1 MARAIRSSSR
11 IDLIVLGTCALLA
24 LAARGLPPN
33 LRDPVATSM
42 RRTFLAP
49 LVMLQERAE
58 ASRRSLLLDEQRTAI
73 RDSVSLR
80 AMTVKGLEDENERL
94 RQLIGLGSRLKWGFI
109 PAEAIHGRG
118 VRDVTTMTLTAGS
131 TTGVRRLSP
140 VVSPEGVV
148 GVVTDVDPTMSQAM
162 IWTHPD
168 FRVSAMSEDGSAF
181 GIVQAHLASA
191 TSGYLMELRGIPFR
205 TALKPGTLIVSSGL
219 GGVWPRGI
227 PIGRV
232 IEEVK
237 TSEGWARTYLIKP
250 AVSPADV
257 GAVMILRTERVPRE
271 FDNVWSSVAAANQ
284 AATRIVQAGDS
295 AAKSAA
301 LAEAAARRA
310 ALDPSARDTTAGGQ
324 IPGGLP
330 PELRPD
336 TSGAGGA
343 VVLDSAARAEASR
356 RAAAARRAAARRDSA
371 RRDSIRRDSIL
382 RDSLLRDSLVRSP
395 TRGN

>member
-1 MARAIRSSSR
+1 M
-11 IDLIVLGTCALLA
+11 VLGACALLA
-24 LAARGLPPN
+24 LVARGLPAN
-33 LRDPVATSM
+33 MRDPIASSM

-58 ASRRSLLLDEQRTAI
+58 ASRRSLSLDEARTQI
-73 RDSVSLR
+73 RDSVTLKAMAVASL
-80 AMTVKGLEDENERL
+80 ENENDRL
-94 RQLIGLGSRLKWGFI
+94 RQVIGLGSRIQWGFI
-109 PAEAIHGRG
+109 AAEAIHGRG

-131 TTGVRRLSP
+131 NAGVRRLSP
-140 VVSPEGVV
+140 VIAPEGVV
-148 GVVTDVDPTMSQAM
+148 GMVTDVDPTMSQAM

-181 GIVQAHLASA
+181 GIVQGHLASA

-250 AVSPADV
+250 AVSPADL
-257 GAVMILRTERVPRE
+257 GAVMILRPDRATKP
-271 FDNVWSSVAAANQ
+271 FDNVWANVVGADEAAK
-284 AATRIVQAGDS
+284 RIVAAGDS

-310 ALDPSARDTTAGGQ
+310 ALEPAKDTTAGGQ
-324 IPGGLP
+324 VPGGLP

-336 TSGAGGA
+336 TVGTGAAGA
-343 VVLDSAARAEASR
+343 VPLTDSA
-356 RAAAARRAAARRDSA
+356 RAAAARRAARRAAARRDSLRA
-371 RRDSIRRDSIL
+371 DSVR
-382 RDSLLRDSLVRSP
+382 RDSLVRSP
-395 TRGN
+395 TRGF

>member
-1 MARAIRSSSR
+1 
-11 IDLIVLGTCALLA
+11 
-24 LAARGLPPN
+24 
-33 LRDPVATSM
+33 M

-58 ASRRSLLLDEQRTAI
+58 ASRRSLLLDQQRTAV
-73 RDSVSLR
+73 RDSVALK
-80 AMTVKGLEDENERL
+80 AMTVTSLENENDRL
-94 RQLIGLGSRLKWGFI
+94 RQLIGLGSRIKWGFI

-118 VRDVTTMTLTAGS
+118 VRDVTTMTLTGGS
-131 TTGVRRLSP
+131 NAGVRRLSP
-140 VVSPEGVV
+140 VIAPEGVV
-148 GVVTDVDPTMSQAM
+148 GMVTEVDPTMSQAM

-181 GIVQAHLASA
+181 GIVQGHLASA

-227 PIGRV
+227 PIGKV
-232 IEEVK
+232 LEEVK

-257 GAVMILRTERVPRE
+257 GAVMILRPERATKPL
-271 FDNVWSSVAAANQ
+271 DNVWANVVGADEAAK
-284 AATRIVQAGDS
+284 RIVSAGDS
-295 AAKSAA
+295 SAKAAA

-310 ALDPSARDTTAGGQ
+310 ALSPTPDTTAGGQ

-330 PELRPD
+330 PDLRPD
-336 TSGAGGA
+336 TTGNPPAAGA
-343 VVLDSAARAEASR
+343 VPLTDSA
-356 RAAAARRAAARRDSA
+356 RAAAARRAARRAAARRDS
-371 RRDSIRRDSIL
+371 IRL
-382 RDSLLRDSLVRSP
+382 DSLRRDSLVRSP
-395 TRGN
+395 TRGF

>member
-1 MARAIRSSSR
+1 M
-11 IDLIVLGTCALLA
+11 VLGGCVLLG
-24 LAARGLPPN
+24 LIARGLPPN
-33 LRDPVATSM
+33 MRDPVATSM

-58 ASRRSLLLDEQRTAI
+58 ASRRSLLLDQQRIAI
-73 RDSVSLR
+73 RDSVTLR
-80 AMTVKGLEDENERL
+80 AMTVKGLEDENVRL
-94 RQLIGLGSRLKWGFI
+94 RTLIGLGSRLKWGFI
-109 PAEAIHGRG
+109 AAEAIHGRG
-118 VRDVTTMTLTAGS
+118 VRDITTMTLTAGS
-131 TTGVRRLSP
+131 NAGIRRLSP

-148 GVVTDVDPTMSQAM
+148 GMVTDVDPTMSQAM

-181 GIVQAHLASA
+181 GIVQGHLASA

-205 TALKPGTLIVSSGL
+205 IALKPGTLIVSSGL

-232 IEEVK
+232 LEEVK

-250 AVSPADV
+250 SVSPANV
-257 GAVMILRTERVPRE
+257 GAVMILRTDRVRKDFE
-271 FDNVWSSVAAANQ
+271 NVWASVAGADEAAK
-284 AATRIVQAGDS
+284 RIVVAGDS
-295 AAKSAA
+295 AAKTAA

-310 ALDPSARDTTAGGQ
+310 LLNTTAVPDTTAGGQ

-336 TSGAGGA
+336 TLASGPAGGVA
-343 VVLDSAARAEASR
+343 PTDSAARADAAR
-356 RAAAARRAAARRDSA
+356 RASARRAAARRDSA
-371 RRDSIRRDSIL
+371 RRDSARRDSV
-382 RDSLLRDSLVRSP
+382 RRDSLVRSP
-395 TRGN
+395 TRGD

>member
-1 MARAIRSSSR
+1 MARALRSSNR
-11 IDLIVLGTCALLA
+11 GDLMVLGACALLA
-24 LAARGLPPN
+24 LVARGLPAN
-33 LRDPVATSM
+33 MRDPIATSM

-58 ASRRSLLLDEQRTAI
+58 ASRRSLNLDQQRTQV
-73 RDSVSLR
+73 RDSVTLK
-80 AMTVKGLEDENERL
+80 AMTVASLENDNERL
-94 RQLIGLGSRLKWGFI
+94 RQLIGLGSRIKWGFI
-109 PAEAIHGRG
+109 AAEAIHGRG

-131 TTGVRRLSP
+131 TAGVRRLSP
-140 VVSPEGVV
+140 VIAPEGVV
-148 GVVTDVDPTMSQAM
+148 GMVTDVDPTMSQAM

-181 GIVQAHLASA
+181 GIVQGHLASA

-232 IEEVK
+232 VDEVK

-257 GAVMILRTERVPRE
+257 GPVMILRPERVTKP
-271 FDNVWSSVAAANQ
+271 FDNVWTNVVGADEAAK
-284 AATRIVQAGDS
+284 RIVSAGDS

-310 ALDPSARDTTAGGQ
+310 ALEPARDTTAGGQ
-324 IPGGLP
+324 VPGGLP

-336 TSGAGGA
+336 TVGTGVAGGA
-343 VVLDSAARAEASR
+343 PVTDSA
-356 RAAAARRAAARRDSA
+356 RAAAARRAARRAAARRDSL
-371 RRDSIRRDSIL
+371 RRDSARV
-382 RDSLLRDSLVRSP
+382 DSLRRDSLVRSP
-395 TRGN
+395 TRGF

>member
-1 MARAIRSSSR
+1 VARALRSSNR
-11 IDLIVLGTCALLA
+11 GDLMVLGACALLA
-24 LAARGLPPN
+24 LVARGLPAN
-33 LRDPVATSM
+33 MRDPIASSM

-58 ASRRSLLLDEQRTAI
+58 ASRRSLSLDEQRTQI
-73 RDSVSLR
+73 RDSVTLKAMQVTSL
-80 AMTVKGLEDENERL
+80 ENENDRL
-94 RQLIGLGSRLKWGFI
+94 RQVIGLGSRIQWGFI
-109 PAEAIHGRG
+109 AAEVIHGRG

-131 TTGVRRLSP
+131 NAGVRRLSP
-140 VVSPEGVV
+140 VIAPEGVV
-148 GVVTDVDPTMSQAM
+148 GMVTDVDPTMSQAM

-181 GIVQAHLASA
+181 GIVQGHLASA

-250 AVSPADV
+250 AVSPADL
-257 GAVMILRTERVPRE
+257 GAVMILRPERATKP
-271 FDNVWSSVAAANQ
+271 FDNVWANVVGADEAAK
-284 AATRIVQAGDS
+284 RIVSAGDS

-310 ALDPSARDTTAGGQ
+310 ALEPGKDTTAGGQ
-324 IPGGLP
+324 VPGGLP

-336 TSGAGGA
+336 TAGTGATA
-343 VVLDSAARAEASR
+343 APQLTDSA
-356 RAAAARRAAARRDSA
+356 RAAAARRAARRAAARRDSIRA
-371 RRDSIRRDSIL
+371 DSVR
-382 RDSLLRDSLVRSP
+382 RDSLVRSP
-395 TRGN
+395 TRGF

>member
-1 MARAIRSSSR
+1 MARAIRSSNSR
-11 IDLIVLGTCALLA
+11 VDLIVLAAAAMLA
-24 LAARGLPPN
+24 LVARGLPQN
-33 LRDPVATSM
+33 LRDPVASSM

-58 ASRRSLLLDEQRTAI
+58 ASRRSLILDNTRTAI
-73 RDSVSLR
+73 RDSVALR
-80 AMTVKGLEDENERL
+80 AMTVTSLENENDRL
-94 RQLIGLGSRLKWGFI
+94 RQLIGLGARLKWGFI

-131 TTGVRRLSP
+131 NAGVRRLSP

-148 GVVTDVDPTMSQAM
+148 GMVSNVDPTMSEAM

-181 GIVQAHLASA
+181 GIVQAHAASA
-191 TSGYLMELRGIPFR
+191 TTGYLMELRGIPFR
-205 TALKPGTLIVSSGL
+205 SQLKPGALVVSSGL

-232 IEEVK
+232 LSEIS
-237 TSEGWARTYLIKP
+237 TAEGWARTYLLRP
-250 AVSPADV
+250 VVSPADV
-257 GAVMILRTERVPRE
+257 GAVMILRNDRISKGFE
-271 FDNVWSSVAAANQ
+271 NVWASVAAAD
-284 AATRIVQAGDS
+284 AAAQRIVVAGDS

-310 ALDPSARDTTAGGQ
+310 ALDTMARDSTASGQ
-324 IPGGLP
+324 VPGGLP

-336 TSGAGGA
+336 T
-343 VVLDSAARAEASR
+343 VDRQTFIIDSVN
-356 RAAAARRAAARRDSA
+356 AARRAAARRSA
-371 RRDSIRRDSIL
+371 AQRDSIRRDSL
-382 RDSLLRDSLVRSP
+382 SRDSLSRQSP
-395 TRGN
+395 TRGIR

>member
-1 MARAIRSSSR
+1 MARALRSSNR
-11 IDLIVLGTCALLA
+11 ADLMVLGACALLA
-24 LAARGLPPN
+24 LVARGLPSN
-33 LRDPVATSM
+33 LRDPIATSM

-49 LVMLQERAE
+49 LVMLQDRAE
-58 ASRRSLLLDEQRTAI
+58 ASRRSLILEEQRTAV
-73 RDSVSLR
+73 RDSVTLR
-80 AMTVKGLEDENERL
+80 ALSVASLESENDRL
-94 RQLIGLGSRLKWGFI
+94 REIIGLGSRIKWGFI
-109 PAEAIHGRG
+109 AAEAIHGRG

-131 TTGVRRLSP
+131 NVGVRRLSP
-140 VVSPEGVV
+140 VIAPEGVV
-148 GVVTDVDPTMSQAM
+148 GMVTDVDPTMSQAM

-181 GIVQAHLASA
+181 GIVQGHLASA

-232 IEEVK
+232 LEEVK

-257 GAVMILRTERVPRE
+257 GPIMILRPERVTKP
-271 FDNVWSSVAAANQ
+271 FDNVWASVVGADEAAK
-284 AATRIVQAGDS
+284 RIVAAGDS

-310 ALDPSARDTTAGGQ
+310 ALDSVRDSTAGGQ
-324 IPGGLP
+324 VPGGLP

-336 TSGAGGA
+336 TLSTGAAG
-343 VVLDSAARAEASR
+343 VPLTDSA
-356 RAAAARRAAARRDSA
+356 RAAAARRAARRAAARRDSL
-371 RRDSIRRDSIL
+371 RRDSARV
-382 RDSLLRDSLVRSP
+382 DSLRRDSLVRSP
-395 TRGN
+395 TRGFQ

>member
-1 MARAIRSSSR
+1 
-11 IDLIVLGTCALLA
+11 
-24 LAARGLPPN
+24 
-33 LRDPVATSM
+33 
-42 RRTFLAP
+42 
-49 LVMLQERAE
+49 
-58 ASRRSLLLDEQRTAI
+58 
-73 RDSVSLR
+73 
-80 AMTVKGLEDENERL
+80 
-94 RQLIGLGSRLKWGFI
+94 
-109 PAEAIHGRG
+109 
-118 VRDVTTMTLTAGS
+118 
-131 TTGVRRLSP
+131 
-140 VVSPEGVV
+140 
-148 GVVTDVDPTMSQAM
+148 
-162 IWTHPD
+162 
-168 FRVSAMSEDGSAF
+168 
-181 GIVQAHLASA
+181 
-191 TSGYLMELRGIPFR
+191 MELRGIPFR

-257 GAVMILRTERVPRE
+257 GSIMILRIERATKD
-271 FDNVWSSVAAANQ
+271 FDNVWSSVTAANQ
-284 AATRIVQAGDS
+284 AANRIVQAGDS

-310 ALDPSARDTTAGGQ
+310 ALDTTVRDTTAGGQ

-336 TSGAGGA
+336 TLGAAAG
-343 VVLDSAARAEASR
+343 VLPDSAALAAASR

-371 RRDSIRRDSIL
+371 RRDSIRRDSVQ
-382 RDSLLRDSLVRSP
+382 RDSLVRSP

>member
-1 MARAIRSSSR
+1 MARALRSSNR
-11 IDLIVLGTCALLA
+11 VDLMALGACALLG
-24 LAARGLPPN
+24 LVARGLPTTM
-33 LRDPVATSM
+33 RDPIATSM

-58 ASRRSLLLDEQRTAI
+58 ASRRSLLLDQERTSV
-73 RDSVSLR
+73 RDSVTLR
-80 AMTVKGLEDENERL
+80 AMTVNSLENENDRL
-94 RQLIGLGSRLKWGFI
+94 RKLIGLGSRLRWGFI
-109 PAEAIHGRG
+109 AAEAIHGRG

-131 TTGVRRLSP
+131 LAGVRRLSP
-140 VVSPEGVV
+140 VISPDGAV
-148 GVVTDVDPTMSQAM
+148 GMVTDVDPTMSEAM

-181 GIVQAHLASA
+181 GIIQPHLASA
-191 TSGYLMELRGIPFR
+191 TSGYLMELHGIPFR

-232 IEEVK
+232 LDEVK
-237 TSEGWARTYLIKP
+237 TAEGWARTYLIKP

-257 GAVMILRTERVPRE
+257 GAVMILRPERVTKDFE
-271 FDNVWSSVAAANQ
+271 NVWTSVAAAN
-284 AATRIVQAGDS
+284 AAAERVVVAGDS
-295 AAKSAA
+295 AARTAA

-310 ALDPSARDTTAGGQ
+310 ALDTVQRDTTRGGQ
-324 IPGGLP
+324 VPGGLP

-336 TSGAGGA
+336 TLPAGAAGSP
-343 VVLDSAARAEASR
+343 LLTDSARAAAARR
-356 RAAAARRAAARRDSA
+356 AAARRAAARRDSA
-371 RRDSIRRDSIL
+371 RRDSSRLDSVRI
-382 RDSLLRDSLVRSP
+382 DSLVRSP

>member
-1 MARAIRSSSR
+1 VARALRSSNR
-11 IDLIVLGTCALLA
+11 ADLIVLGTCALLA
-24 LAARGLPPN
+24 LVARGLPAN
-33 LRDPVATSM
+33 LRDPIATSM

-58 ASRRSLLLDEQRTAI
+58 ASRRSLLLDQQRTAV
-73 RDSVSLR
+73 RDSVALK
-80 AMTVKGLEDENERL
+80 AMTVTSLENENDRL
-94 RQLIGLGSRLKWGFI
+94 RGLIGLGSRIKWGFI

-131 TTGVRRLSP
+131 NAGVRRLSP
-140 VVSPEGVV
+140 VIAPEGVV
-148 GVVTDVDPTMSQAM
+148 GMVTEVDPTMSQAM

-181 GIVQAHLASA
+181 GIVQGHLASA

-227 PIGRV
+227 PIGKV
-232 IEEVK
+232 LEEVK

-257 GAVMILRTERVPRE
+257 GAVMIIRPERSTKPFE
-271 FDNVWSSVAAANQ
+271 NVWTTVVGAEEAAK
-284 AATRIVQAGDS
+284 RIVSAGDS
-295 AAKSAA
+295 SAKAAA

-310 ALDPSARDTTAGGQ
+310 ALAPRSDTTAGGQ

-336 TSGAGGA
+336 TVANPAGAGA
-343 VVLDSAARAEASR
+343 APVTDSA
-356 RAAAARRAAARRDSA
+356 RAAAARRAAARRAAA
-371 RRDSIRRDSIL
+371 RRDSIRL
-382 RDSLLRDSLVRSP
+382 DSLRRDSLVRSP
-395 TRGN
+395 TRGL

>member
-1 MARAIRSSSR
+1 VARAVRSTSSR
-11 IDLIVLGTCALLA
+11 FDLIALGTCAILA
-24 LAARGLPPN
+24 LIARGLPPN

-58 ASRRSLLLDEQRTAI
+58 ASRRSLLLDQQRTAI
-73 RDSVSLR
+73 RDSVALK
-80 AMTVKGLEDENERL
+80 AMAVSSLEDENGKLRRL
-94 RQLIGLGSRLKWGFI
+94 VGLGGRLKWGFI

-131 TTGVRRLSP
+131 LAGVRRLSP
-140 VVSPEGVV
+140 VVAPEGVV
-148 GVVTDVDPTMSQAM
+148 GMVTDVDPTMSQAM

-168 FRVSAMSEDGSAF
+168 FRVSAMSEDGAAF

-191 TSGYLMELRGIPFR
+191 TTGYLMELRGIPFR

-232 IEEVK
+232 LEEVK
-237 TSEGWARTYLIKP
+237 TSEGWARTYLLKP

-257 GAVMILRTERVPRE
+257 GAVMILRADRISQG
-271 FDNVWSSVAAANQ
+271 FDNVWTSVAAVDS
-284 AATRIVQAGDS
+284 AARAIVSAGDS
-295 AAKSAA
+295 LAKTAA

-310 ALDPSARDTTAGGQ
+310 AIEAATRDTSSVQ
-324 IPGGLP
+324 SSVPGGLP
-330 PELRPD
+330 PELLPD
-336 TSGAGGA
+336 TSLQEVAPIS
-343 VVLDSAARAEASR
+343 DSAAEAR
-356 RAAAARRAAARRDSA
+356 QTAARRAAIRRARRDSAARDSA
-371 RRDSIRRDSIL
+371 RRDSAARDTL
-382 RDSLLRDSLVRSP
+382 MMSP
-395 TRGN
+395 TRGIIR